1 MGVDRRGDQRRSRRL
16 NRSGLRR
23 LSRYLPEISAAPSF
37 RQRSLAE
44 SAWPICAAGAPLSWL
59 IISLLSILRLMPPI
73 SRRREFVFLLF
84 DVARLLRT
92 LADQR
97 VRGLNMT
104 RAQWAVLARLERF
117 EGLKQSELAE
127 SLEIQPITLTR
138 LVDRLCANGLV
149 ERRADPQDRRA
160 KRLFLT
166 AVARPLVE

>member
-1 MGVDRRGDQRRSRRL
+1 M
-16 NRSGLRR
+16 
-23 LSRYLPEISAAPSF
+23 
-37 RQRSLAE
+37 
-44 SAWPICAAGAPLSWL
+44 
-59 IISLLSILRLMPPI
+59 LRLMPPI

-166 AVARPLVE
+166 AAARPLVERLGLLGEDLMADVLAGIDEQTIEFMLAQLTRTKDNLRNATQSVSAAA